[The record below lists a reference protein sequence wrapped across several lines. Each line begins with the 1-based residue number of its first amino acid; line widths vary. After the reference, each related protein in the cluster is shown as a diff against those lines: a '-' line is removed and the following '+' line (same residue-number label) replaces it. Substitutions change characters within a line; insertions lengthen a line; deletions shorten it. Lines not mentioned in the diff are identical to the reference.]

1 MGPPLVRWYQ
11 QVTDCRRHV
20 HRRRNHH
27 QIVTMALFDIV
38 GVNPPYPNGLTPLW
52 VDKINTLETTATG
65 DQTAAEIRE
74 LVDGATDSNVFT
86 DADHTNLGAIKVEGG
101 GVVVTG
107 TADPTSGGANTGDDS
122 IIGGEGNH
130 TNSGPACIIVG
141 DGNVGNSGRACI
153 ISGEDNHTNSGDFCI
168 IGCDDNSNNSGDF
181 CIIGGEYNTW
191 NSGDHCIIGGFNN
204 VGNFGSHSIIGGKVT
219 SASTLTA
226 TSNTSAEADDNLIT
240 RMYHQLV
247 LNQPLRFTTLTGGEG
262 LSTSILYYAR
272 DILTDTFAVALAPD
286 GPAVVI
292 SVDYTVANFIANGIN
307 YGDYNTIAGQDNE
320 GNSGSWCNISGYQ
333 NHTNSGNYCS
343 ISGYEN
349 YDNSGSKGSISGY
362 ENYNNSGNFYS
373 ISGGQNHSN
382 DGSYCQISGYGNH
395 TNSGNNCSISGS
407 AATSNNLDY
416 ARVHGGGT
424 SSRIIDLV
432 AKCSTSSTTPKAITL
447 GAEAEGT
454 NGSLIIPTDT
464 AWAFRIDVVAIDVT
478 NGYANSKKFSFDGIA
493 LNNGGAVSVSSAT
506 SGTDAALG
514 TFTGSVAISADTIND
529 ALKITATGI
538 GSDTINWTA
547 QVNLTQVN

>member
-1 MGPPLVRWYQ
+1 
-11 QVTDCRRHV
+11 
-20 HRRRNHH
+20 
-27 QIVTMALFDIV
+27 MALFDIV

-382 DGSYCQISGYGNH
+382 DGSYCQISGLRQL
-395 TNSGNNCSISGS
+395 TPTKATTAQISGIYR
-407 AATSNNLDY
+407 NQQQPRL
-416 ARVHGGGT
+416 RP
-424 SSRIIDLV
+424 
-432 AKCSTSSTTPKAITL
+432 CSWRW
-447 GAEAEGT
+447 
-454 NGSLIIPTDT
+454 N
-464 AWAFRIDVVAIDVT
+464 
-478 NGYANSKKFSFDGIA
+478 KFSYHRPRRKVFYLQHNPESDHVRRGSGRHKREFNYPHRHCMGI
-493 LNNGGAVSVSSAT
+493 
-506 SGTDAALG
+506 
-514 TFTGSVAISADTIND
+514 
-529 ALKITATGI
+529 
-538 GSDTINWTA
+538 SD
-547 QVNLTQVN
+547 